1 MKKIS
6 LILLIV
12 VLMLSISGCNKEN
25 DLWYGEVD
33 GNKYINKKF
42 SFEMDI
48 PDEWKVNEDIENMN
62 EEGNNLEDL
71 EEVTICIM
79 SSKLSNEAIKVD
91 EHLVIGEGM
100 TIRVIN
106 KDEKI
111 DDYIDRVYNI
121 DLGDDSLNI
130 QNIETKDVN
139 GKEFTIVEFKNQII
153 YLIKIKNK
161 ILDFNTVYLNDSQK
175 EIMKSMNSIKFE

>member
-6 LILLIV
+6 IISLIIVLI
-12 VLMLSISGCNKEN
+12 LSISGCNKEN
-25 DLWYGEVD
+25 DLWYGEVE

-48 PDEWKVNEDIENMN
+48 PDEWKVKEDIENMN
-62 EEGNNLEDL
+62 EEVNNLEDL

-79 SSKLSNEAIKVD
+79 SSKFSNQGIKVD
-91 EHLVIGEGM
+91 KHLVIGEGM
-100 TIRVIN
+100 SIRVIN

-111 DDYIDRVYNI
+111 NDYIDKVYNI
-121 DLGDDSLNI
+121 DFGDDSANI

-139 GKEFTIVEFKNQII
+139 GKEFTIIEFKNNIV
-153 YLIKIKNK
+153 YLIKIENK
-161 ILDFNTVYLNDSQK
+161 IFDFNTVYLNDSQK
-175 EIMKSMNSIKFE
+175 EIIRAMNSIKFK